1 MVIILTDVISSNITI
16 TIISN
21 IIIITIIIISREIK
35 IHVYAKQQT

>member
-21 IIIITIIIISREIK
+21 IIIIIIIIISREIK